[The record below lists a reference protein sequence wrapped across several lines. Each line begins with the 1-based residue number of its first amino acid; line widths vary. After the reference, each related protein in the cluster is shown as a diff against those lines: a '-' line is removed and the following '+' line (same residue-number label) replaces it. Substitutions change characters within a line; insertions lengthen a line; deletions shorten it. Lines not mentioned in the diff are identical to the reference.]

1 MNRCASH
8 CWSTQGRPAPATVRW
23 SVDGSPWAWM
33 YRPDVSEMYVSEKK
47 MRPHDIAT
55 AANTSA
61 AVARPQA
68 SWCPAGTVGADPA
81 RCAGGAGTSAKTV
94 LTVSPRSCARVDEST
109 PTHRHATARS

>member
-8 CWSTQGRPAPATVRW
+8 CWSTQGRPEPATVRW

-55 AANTSA
+55 AAKTSE
-61 AVARPQA
+61 AVATAQA
-68 SWCPAGTVGADPA
+68 SCFVGVSGTALGPSGA
-81 RCAGGAGTSAKTV
+81 GAGTSAKTV
-94 LTVSPRSCARVDEST
+94 LTVSPRSPAR
-109 PTHRHATARS
+109 R